1 MSLGN
6 NKVLKVTW
14 WSGHTATP
22 GNWTVNWFGGGGLL
36 WHFTSLGA
44 ALRFLGSNH
53 FSRFL
58 RRWYL
63 QGGTGFQRTD
73 ARFGDGLRVDSNACW
88 FLTASEMSSV
98 SPKDLSILRPDF
110 IWSQIYLLLYTP
122 FKPSARPISR
132 LYTHNFSFA
141 KRGRGEAPWHWCCS
155 AWLAVVC
162 SSRAFLGHPRLSW
175 VWEALWS

>member
-22 GNWTVNWFGGGGLL
+22 GNWTINLFGGRGLL
-36 WHFTSLGA
+36 WHFTSLGT
-44 ALRFLGSNH
+44 ALGFLGSNH

-58 RRWYL
+58 KRWYFHR
-63 QGGTGFQRTD
+63 GTGFQRTD
-73 ARFGDGLRVDSNACW
+73 ARFGDGETFLQVSLTRYVDGLRVDSNACW
-88 FLTASEMSSV
+88 FLTASEMSPV

-110 IWSQIYLLLYTP
+110 IWSYIYLVLYTR
-122 FKPSARPISR
+122 FKPSAGPIGR

-141 KRGRGEAPWHWCCS
+141 KRG
-155 AWLAVVC
+155 
-162 SSRAFLGHPRLSW
+162 SSF
-175 VWEALWS
+175 ALML